1 MHYES
6 HKGRNLGTPD
16 IKLIQ
21 LLSSYELK
29 QLYKSSEYG
38 RYQITTNGWVLKL
51 IPSTGGFME
60 FEELYKIDIRFPL
73 KHSIIFNDKDITNEL
88 NIVI

>member
-6 HKGRNLGTPD
+6 HKGINLGTPS
-16 IKLIQ
+16 IKLRDIF
-21 LLSSYELK
+21 SPYELK

-38 RYQITTNGWVLKL
+38 KYHITTNGWIMKL

-60 FEELYKIDIRFPL
+60 YMELYKINKDLKL
-73 KHSIIFNDKDITNEL
+73 KHNIYFNDEDIANEL